1 LFRKRIETGLEGD
14 FTLIILWLDKPQLE
28 PARDSSTRVY
38 HRNGNVKDLDAV
50 DHVVGADSGL
60 GGAESEQGTLGA
72 LLLFK
77 LRRLLGV
84 VHQEEKF
91 SGAANIAALLA
102 TGWSTSKISMGPA
115 WPSDITDDHTP
126 FELSLAFGARDET
139 VRILTE
145 PQDAAKPSA
154 LASWRLAERIHER
167 LASEWGADLSPLA
180 RVADLF
186 EPSGSTEA
194 RFAIWHSAILND
206 PVKPD
211 FKVYLNPALNGATHS
226 AEVTTQALESLG
238 LGESWRLLSKSAR
251 SRGSSDL
258 PLYLSLD
265 LSGAT
270 ESRVKVYVAHYG
282 ATASEVAAALRG
294 CPGYGEERVSGW
306 VRHLMGGA
314 GPYTERPPLTC
325 FAFCRGALE
334 PHSATLHLPLRCYH
348 DDDFE
353 IARRVCSLL
362 NFSQRVRYLRV
373 LTSSSD
379 RPLDAARGLQTYV
392 SLRNSPGRQGVT
404 LYLAPEAFTK
414 LGSKAARSV
423 HEIFEDSAPSFG
435 QAVAGSGFENREK
448 VVS

>member
-1 LFRKRIETGLEGD
+1 
-14 FTLIILWLDKPQLE
+14 
-28 PARDSSTRVY
+28 
-38 HRNGNVKDLDAV
+38 VKDLDAV
-50 DHVVGADSGL
+50 DHVGEASSGL
-60 GGAESEQGTLGA
+60 GGAEKEQGTLGA

-91 SGAANIAALLA
+91 SGGANIAALLA
-102 TGWSTSKISMGPA
+102 TGWASSEISMGPA

-126 FELSLAFGARDET
+126 FELSLAFGARGET

-145 PQDAAKPSA
+145 PQEAANPSA
-154 LASWRLAERIHER
+154 LASWQLAARIHER

-186 EPSGSTEA
+186 EPSASTAA

-211 FKVYLNPALNGATHS
+211 FKVYLNPALHGTAHS
-226 AEVTTQALESLG
+226 LEVTTQALERLG
-238 LGESWRLLSKSAR
+238 LGESWRLLSKSALR
-251 SRGSSDL
+251 RGSADV

-270 ESRVKVYVAHYG
+270 QSRVKVYIAHYG
-282 ATASEVAAALRG
+282 ATAGEVAAALRG

-306 VRHLMGGA
+306 VRHLMGGP
-314 GPYTERPPLTC
+314 GPYTSRPPLTC

-334 PHSATLHLPLRCYH
+334 PHSATLHLPVRCYH

-353 IARRVCSLL
+353 IGRRVCGLL
-362 NFSQRVRYLRV
+362 SFSQRVRYLRV

-379 RPLDAARGLQTYV
+379 RPLDAARGLQTYA

-404 LYLAPEAFTK
+404 LYLAPEAFTQ
-414 LGSKAARSV
+414 LTSKAARSV
-423 HEIFEDSAPSFG
+423 HEIFEDSAPVFSPG
-435 QAVAGSGFENREK
+435 TASSGFENLEK
-448 VVS
+448 LVS

>member
-1 LFRKRIETGLEGD
+1 VPR
-14 FTLIILWLDKPQLE
+14 
-28 PARDSSTRVY
+28 ARACINT
-38 HRNGNVKDLDAV
+38 NGTVKDLEAV
-50 DHVVGADSGL
+50 NHVGEANSGL
-60 GGAESEQGTLGA
+60 GGAENEQGTLGA

-84 VHQEEKF
+84 VHQEQKYA
-91 SGAANIAALLA
+91 GAANIAAVLA
-102 TGWSTSKISMGPA
+102 QGWQSSNISMGPV

-126 FELSLAFGARDET
+126 FELSLAFGAHGET

-145 PQDAAKPSA
+145 PQDATSPSA
-154 LASWRLAERIHER
+154 LASWQLAERIHER
-167 LASEWGADLSPLA
+167 LASQWGADLAPFA

-186 EPSGSTEA
+186 APDASTEA

-206 PVKPD
+206 PSRPD
-211 FKVYLNPALNGATHS
+211 FKVYLNPALGGAAHS
-226 AEVTTQALESLG
+226 LEVTSQALERLG
-238 LGESWRLLSKSAR
+238 LGESWRLLSKSALC
-251 SRGSSDL
+251 RGSSDV

-265 LSGAT
+265 LSQSREA
-270 ESRVKVYVAHYG
+270 RVKVYVAHHG

-294 CPGYGEERVSGW
+294 CPGYAEERVSAW

-314 GPYTERPPLTC
+314 GPYPERPPLSC

-334 PHSATLHLPLRCYH
+334 PSSATLHLPVRCYH

-362 NFSQRVRYLRV
+362 SFSQRVRYLRV
-373 LTSSSD
+373 LTSASD

-404 LYLAPEAFTK
+404 LYLAPEAYTR
-414 LGSKAARSV
+414 LAPRAAHSV
-423 HEIFEDSAPSFG
+423 HEIFADTAQPSNP
-435 QAVAGSGFENREK
+435 AGAAAGTQQLEK
-448 VVS
+448 LVS